1 MVKERIG
8 AQESRLTSAQ
18 VQLILNQ
25 RCSCCV
31 VKEID
36 IGFCC
41 DVVVLAGSCCAGDEK
56 LTRQLPLTSAAS
68 GGTLSDDVI
77 SALIRQGN

>member
-1 MVKERIG
+1 MVTERIG
-8 AQESRLTSAQ
+8 AQESRLTTAL
-18 VQLILNQ
+18 VQLIRKE

-31 VKEID
+31 IKEID

-41 DVVVLAGSCCAGDEK
+41 DIVVLAGSCCAGDEK
-56 LTRQLPLTSAAS
+56 LTSQLPLTSTAS

-77 SALIRQGN
+77 